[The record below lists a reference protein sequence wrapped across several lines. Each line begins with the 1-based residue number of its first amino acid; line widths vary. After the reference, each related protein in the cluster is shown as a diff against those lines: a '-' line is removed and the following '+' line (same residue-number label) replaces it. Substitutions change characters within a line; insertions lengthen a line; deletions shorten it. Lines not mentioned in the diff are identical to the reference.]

1 MSFAA
6 VFDHERPQNFLYT
19 LPTAE
24 ASGGRR
30 PRNGRT
36 TYDGGD
42 GGGAGG
48 GGAVPKLSYNKNIYC
63 QLFYFTVVAPAEC
76 CRLGKGQTRNARKK

>member
-36 TYDGGD
+36 TYDGDD
-42 GGGAGG
+42 GA
-48 GGAVPKLSYNKNIYC
+48 PKLSYNKNIYC

>member
-24 ASGGRR
+24 AGGRGMDGR
-30 PRNGRT
+30 PMT
-36 TYDGGD
+36 AVC
-42 GGGAGG
+42 GA
-48 GGAVPKLSYNKNIYC
+48 PKLSYNKNIYC

>member
-36 TYDGGD
+36 TYDGD
-42 GGGAGG
+42 GA
-48 GGAVPKLSYNKNIYC
+48 PKLSYNKNIYC

-76 CRLGKGQTRNARKK
+76 CRLGKGQTRNARKT

>member
-36 TYDGGD
+36 TYDGG
-42 GGGAGG
+42 GGGA
-48 GGAVPKLSYNKNIYC
+48 APKLSYNKNIYC

>member
-42 GGGAGG
+42 GGG
-48 GGAVPKLSYNKNIYC
+48 GAPKLSYNKNIYC

>member
-36 TYDGGD
+36 TYDGGN
-42 GGGAGG
+42 GA
-48 GGAVPKLSYNKNIYC
+48 APKLSYNKNIYC

>member
-19 LPTAE
+19 LPTAG
-24 ASGGRR
+24 ASGGQRR
-30 PRNGRT
+30 PRRNRRT
-36 TYDGGD
+36 TYDGA
-42 GGGAGG
+42 GGNGG
-48 GGAVPKLSYNKNIYC
+48 GGAAPKLSYNKNIYC

>member
-24 ASGGRR
+24 ASGGQRR
-30 PRNGRT
+30 PRNRRT
-36 TYDGGD
+36 TYDD
-42 GGGAGG
+42 GGSGAAPRRTK
-48 GGAVPKLSYNKNIYC
+48 AV
-63 QLFYFTVVAPAEC
+63 V
-76 CRLGKGQTRNARKK
+76 